1 MAFAD
6 MPDEVLDRTA
16 QIVSAHLSR
25 NAVPMSD
32 IPNVIATVYQ
42 ALINIE
48 GAARPAPE
56 AELVPAVPIKRSV
69 FQDYI
74 ICLEDGKKLKML
86 KRHLKTVYGMTPDQ
100 YRRRWGLPSNY
111 PMVAPAYA
119 ERRSTLAKSIGL
131 GSGRARERLLAAPAE
146 AAELDDDLLDDVA
159 EVEDDDADA
168 PVQTALADDIETEDD
183 AAEDAIEPTAESV
196 FSRFTGGSHDAADE
210 PDAPSRHG
218 KEPGE
223 KPAGKKR
230 LGRPPGRATV
240 GAKRGPKRR

>member
-25 NAVPMSD
+25 NAVPTAE
-32 IPNVIATVYQ
+32 IPDVIATVYQ
-42 ALINIE
+42 ALINID
-48 GAARPAPE
+48 GAAKPSPE
-56 AELVPAVPIKRSV
+56 SELVPAVPVKKSV

-146 AAELDDDLLDDVA
+146 ASESDDELLDDVA
-159 EVEDDDADA
+159 EHDDTIIDAASDEPDVEADDDAD
-168 PVQTALADDIETEDD
+168 
-183 AAEDAIEPTAESV
+183 EDAIEPTAESV
-196 FSRFTGGSHDAADE
+196 FAKFPGGSHAAAE
-210 PDAPSRHG
+210 ADAPPRQG
-218 KEPGE
+218 KETGE
-223 KPAGKKR
+223 KTAGKKR
-230 LGRPPGRATV
+230 LGRPPSRPV